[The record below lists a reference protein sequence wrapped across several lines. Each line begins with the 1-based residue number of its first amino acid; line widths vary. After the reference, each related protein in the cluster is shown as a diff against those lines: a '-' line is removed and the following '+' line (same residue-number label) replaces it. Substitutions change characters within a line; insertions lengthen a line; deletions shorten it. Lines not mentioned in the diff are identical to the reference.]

1 MRSARSEIVSLL
13 TVLAVPV
20 CMLAVYPYG
29 ALTFRI
35 NRTIDETSNSPTV
48 ESSNRLN
55 RRIVE
60 RWSMESP
67 LFCNG
72 RDARCPRV
80 ESSDSSNQ
88 STNRRIDE
96 SKNSSIAFVTLSAAE
111 EQEALRIAKSSLRGD
126 IGGARRLHI
135 DLAFGELPADEI
147 VPVLPIE
154 DRTRPVGLGRVA
166 HEFSSYL
173 PSQAAGA
180 TGILPVA
187 ESKPVDERAFSRE
200 EMLKLN

>member
-1 MRSARSEIVSLL
+1 MRSARSEIASLL

-29 ALTFRI
+29 ALTF
-35 NRTIDETSNSPTV
+35 NGATGVSPVAAPSSGQRTSCLSQP
-48 ESSNRLN
+48 
-55 RRIVE
+55 
-60 RWSMESP
+60 
-67 LFCNG
+67 
-72 RDARCPRV
+72 
-80 ESSDSSNQ
+80 
-88 STNRRIDE
+88 
-96 SKNSSIAFVTLSAAE
+96 SIAFVTLSAAE